1 MLYIRTDA
9 DIETAPEHLT
19 ECLAIAEE
27 LRRRGEHSVFLLTE
41 ANASEPIRRSGFQ
54 SIVLDHLNNP
64 ESEAERLIPLLKK
77 EKAAK
82 LLVDLPHISAGY
94 FESLNQAAELIYLGM
109 QQEQVFPGIHLLI
122 NYSNACRIDFYS
134 EAYCAGSTKLLL
146 GARYIPL
153 RKEFR
158 ELRPIVRDRVMNIL
172 MPVGEF
178 AETGPVGRLAEDLSS
193 AFPNLNF
200 ILAPEFLNRGIS
212 PLEKQASRLRNVEL
226 VANPEN
232 MAAVM
237 RNCDAA
243 VSACGM
249 HLYELCACGTPT
261 VCFAL
266 TAEQSEC
273 GKQFHFDRIAPYAG
287 DIIGNYDAC
296 LFRITAHLKSLTENN
311 SLRRETAVRMN
322 SYLDGFGSQRIAEEI
337 LKLN

>member
-9 DIETAPEHLT
+9 DHGTAPERLT
-19 ECLAIAEE
+19 GCLAIAEE
-27 LRRRGEHSVFLLTE
+27 LRRRGECSVFLLTGPDM
-41 ANASEPIRRSGFQ
+41 AEPIGRSGFQ
-54 SIVLDHLNNP
+54 AIVLDHLSSP
-64 ESEAERLIPLLKK
+64 ESEAERLVPLLKK

-82 LLVDLPHISAGY
+82 LLVDLPRISAGY
-94 FESLNQAAELIYLGM
+94 FESLNHAAKLIYLGT
-109 QQEQVFPGIHLLI
+109 QEQVFPGIHLLI

-134 EAYCAGSTKLLL
+134 EAYCACSTKLLL
-146 GARYIPL
+146 GVRYLPL

-158 ELRPIVRDRVMNIL
+158 ELRPIVRDRVKNIL
-172 MPVGEF
+172 MPVGGA
-178 AETGPVGRLAEDLSS
+178 AETSPVGRLAEDLSS

-200 ILAPEFLNRGIS
+200 ILAAEFLNRGIS
-212 PLEKQASRLRNVEL
+212 SLEKQASRLRNVEL

-273 GKQFHFDRIAPYAG
+273 GKQFHFDRITAYAG
-287 DIIGNYDAC
+287 DLISNYGAC
-296 LFRITAHLKSLTENN
+296 LFRITARLKSLTENN